1 MLAEDHNTC
10 STDTETGAEASDNS
24 MVEKIG
30 GKQQQQQ
37 QLEQGDMKI
46 AMGERESTA
55 EPMDTEEKQTCK
67 LVASI
72 PLKTC

>member
-1 MLAEDHNTC
+1 
-10 STDTETGAEASDNS
+10 

-37 QLEQGDMKI
+37 RLEQGDMKI
-46 AMGERESTA
+46 AIGGGGGERESTV